1 MQNNLYSRYFYQ
13 MLMEYGKVFIPDVG
27 LFSLDYRGAAF
38 QQYMTILHPPSTRV
52 LFDVDAIEPPTFA
65 DLLIKFGMESSL
77 ALHTQT
83 TLVSDYKAAVQQGI
97 AFELRH
103 FGKIKDGAFT
113 PNDEETFN
121 LYRGLKEIS
130 VSPVPASAVGIQ
142 HEESFLSDINR
153 HRSAHKSKQ
162 KESFLLPWLIIL
174 TVLVFI
180 GYWFWK
186 SNAMLPVPPIAVVD
200 QGVVII
206 DSLPTEDK
214 ITDIDISLTD
224 SAITDEVAVTEEPQS
239 PTIEKPVSKPTTSNT
254 QADISSDECVI
265 IVGSFKNHKNASKL
279 QKMISKKGYQAYV
292 SDYNG
297 FRRIGVKF
305 DCKNQDPEAFKLE
318 IRKNIN
324 KDAWLLEE

>member
-1 MQNNLYSRYFYQ
+1 

-65 DLLIKFGMESSL
+65 DLLIKFGMESGL

-83 TLVSDYKAAVQQGI
+83 TLVSDYKMAVQQGS

-103 FGKIKDGAFT
+103 FGKIQDGTFT

-121 LYRGLKEIS
+121 LYRGLKEIT
-130 VSPVPASAVGIQ
+130 VSPVPARADGIK
-142 HEESFLSDINR
+142 HEESFLSDISR
-153 HRSAHKSKQ
+153 HRAAHKSKQ
-162 KESFLLPWLIIL
+162 KDSYLLPWLVIL

-186 SNAMLPVPPIAVVD
+186 SNSTQVDSPVVD
-200 QGVVII
+200 KTQVVTII
-206 DSLPTEDK
+206 DTLSTEDT
-214 ITDIDISLTD
+214 ITDIDMTIPPPPPPEEISKP
-224 SAITDEVAVTEEPQS
+224 EEPTAPAIADKSAQ
-239 PTIEKPVSKPTTSNT
+239 TLTTNT
-254 QADISSDECVI
+254 QTHPLSDECVI

-292 SDYNG
+292 ADYNG

-305 DCKNQDPEAFKLE
+305 DCKNQDPEVFKLE
-318 IRKNIN
+318 IRQKIN
-324 KDAWLLEE
+324 KDAWLLDE